1 MLTCAKKCYLIRK
14 KLDIFVLD
22 IFVLDKNVTGH
33 FRTGLKKT
41 GHFRTYSF
49 FPRISPGQIRDELED
64 CAAET
69 ADPGKTT
76 RDILQKH
83 AAKTYY
89 NERGSGGGGG
99 GAGGVGPEG
108 RRRRSTFSDEA
119 RLPDR
124 IDGSKSVAKPG
135 NSSPARAGVGGGG
148 GSGGNGGGGGG
159 ASSVSRYTRETKPS
173 VLALEAKRDPNNFE
187 TLKKCWNHKFAD
199 PNKISIHVRP
209 NQEGGIDFVIF
220 VRFFMG
226 GIFLRFHF

>member
-1 MLTCAKKCYLIRK
+1 MAISAV
-14 KLDIFVLD
+14 FFFSVLD
-22 IFVLDKNVTGH
+22 HSGSSLPVRLPLPGRILFILSVRLSVSLTVRLTV
-33 FRTGLKKT
+33 FP
-41 GHFRTYSF
+41 
-49 FPRISPGQIRDELED
+49 PRISPGQIRDELED

-99 GAGGVGPEG
+99 GAGGPEG